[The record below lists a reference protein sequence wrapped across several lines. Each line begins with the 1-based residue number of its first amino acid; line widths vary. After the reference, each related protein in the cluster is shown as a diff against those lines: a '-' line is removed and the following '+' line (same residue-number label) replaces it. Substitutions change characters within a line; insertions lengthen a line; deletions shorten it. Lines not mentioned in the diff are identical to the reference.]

1 MNSEKATAVS
11 PSSSPRARGPS
22 VLDLLWSAAGVIAAL
37 QSKRDQPRPEDD
49 QVPQE
54 RETAETDQ
62 FSLLARQQVMCACT
76 YADTLIDN
84 RFYVVFSPVVRKSHT
99 CSFKKEATSLP
110 ARRQLKTYNY
120 NKGFPPDSSRLG
132 KVFPLDGR
140 HIRGDPDRP

>member
-62 FSLLARQQVMCACT
+62 FSLLAPPRQCACVR
-76 YADTLIDN
+76 ADTVIDN
-84 RFYVVFSPVVRKSHT
+84 RFYVVFSP
-99 CSFKKEATSLP
+99 CSKEVAHL
-110 ARRQLKTYNY
+110 
-120 NKGFPPDSSRLG
+120 F
-132 KVFPLDGR
+132 F
-140 HIRGDPDRP
+140 

>member
-62 FSLLARQQVMCACT
+62 FSLLARQQVMCVCV
-76 YADTLIDN
+76 YADTLIEY
-84 RFYVVFSPVVRKSHT
+84 RFYSVFL
-99 CSFKKEATSLP
+99 SL
-110 ARRQLKTYNY
+110 
-120 NKGFPPDSSRLG
+120 
-132 KVFPLDGR
+132 
-140 HIRGDPDRP
+140 

>member
-22 VLDLLWSAAGVIAAL
+22 VLDLLWSAAGIAAL

-62 FSLLARQQVMCACT
+62 FSLLARQQVMCACA

-84 RFYVVFSPVVRKSHT
+84 RFYTVFSP
-99 CSFKKEATSLP
+99 CSKEVAHL
-110 ARRQLKTYNY
+110 
-120 NKGFPPDSSRLG
+120 F
-132 KVFPLDGR
+132 F
-140 HIRGDPDRP
+140 

>member
-62 FSLLARQQVMCACT
+62 FSLLARQQVMCACA

-84 RFYVVFSPVVRKSHT
+84 RFYTVFSPVVRKSHT

-110 ARRQLKTYNY
+110 A
-120 NKGFPPDSSRLG
+120 
-132 KVFPLDGR
+132 
-140 HIRGDPDRP
+140 

>member
-22 VLDLLWSAAGVIAAL
+22 VLDLLWSAAGVIATL

-62 FSLLARQQVMCACT
+62 FSLLPPRRVVCVRARMRTQ
-76 YADTLIDN
+76 
-84 RFYVVFSPVVRKSHT
+84 S
-99 CSFKKEATSLP
+99 
-110 ARRQLKTYNY
+110 
-120 NKGFPPDSSRLG
+120 
-132 KVFPLDGR
+132 
-140 HIRGDPDRP
+140 

>member
-62 FSLLARQQVMCACT
+62 FSLLARQQVMCVCVH
-76 YADTLIDN
+76 ADTLIDN
-84 RFYVVFSPVVRKSHT
+84 RFYSVFR
-99 CSFKKEATSLP
+99 SL
-110 ARRQLKTYNY
+110 
-120 NKGFPPDSSRLG
+120 
-132 KVFPLDGR
+132 
-140 HIRGDPDRP
+140 

>member
-22 VLDLLWSAAGVIAAL
+22 VLDLLWSAAMTPAAL

-62 FSLLARQQVMCACT
+62 FSLLARQRVVCAR
-76 YADTLIDN
+76 A
-84 RFYVVFSPVVRKSHT
+84 RGHT
-99 CSFKKEATSLP
+99 H
-110 ARRQLKTYNY
+110 R
-120 NKGFPPDSSRLG
+120 
-132 KVFPLDGR
+132 
-140 HIRGDPDRP
+140 

>member
-62 FSLLARQQVMCACT
+62 FSLLARQQVMCVCVH
-76 YADTLIDN
+76 ADTIIDN
-84 RFYVVFSPVVRKSHT
+84 RFYTGFSSPVVRKVAHLFFLNLKHQEGT
-99 CSFKKEATSLP
+99 GQDRD
-110 ARRQLKTYNY
+110 ARTHRGTWYELLLMTI
-120 NKGFPPDSSRLG
+120 GLG
-132 KVFPLDGR
+132 R
-140 HIRGDPDRP
+140 

>member
-22 VLDLLWSAAGVIAAL
+22 ILNLLWSAAMTSAAL

-62 FSLLARQQVMCACT
+62 FSLLPPQRVVCARA
-76 YADTLIDN
+76 
-84 RFYVVFSPVVRKSHT
+84 RGHT
-99 CSFKKEATSLP
+99 H
-110 ARRQLKTYNY
+110 R
-120 NKGFPPDSSRLG
+120 
-132 KVFPLDGR
+132 
-140 HIRGDPDRP
+140 